1 MPILIVGL
9 SMCKL
14 VDVFLTFKLCHY
26 IMNLGVIYVNSTN
39 QSWHILPLCL
49 VLILISKSFV
59 PKIKLTGLHLN

>member
-14 VDVFLTFKLCHY
+14 VDVFLTFKLCRY

-39 QSWHILPLCL
+39 QSWHILTLCL

-59 PKIKLTGLHLN
+59 PKTKLTGLHLN